1 MTEIKLNQG
10 EVAQCHFRLYRIQRL
25 ARKASSTDIYNQ
37 ARMLINMIGK
47 AERRHAREAGKGGAL

>member
-10 EVAQCHFRLYRIQRL
+10 EVAQCHYRLYRIQRL

-47 AERRHAREAGKGGAL
+47 AERRKAREDRKEAAR